1 MLLSS
6 MGFTGARAHED
17 LTRKKRDPCVDN
29 TTSTLIWNLEIMTRL
44 IYDSIGVLIIFWLS
58 LYVHFYVLVTF
69 SHIKHMLVPAGIS
82 PV

>member
-1 MLLSS
+1 MFLWGSQ
-6 MGFTGARAHED
+6 GNRAHED
-17 LTRKKRDPCVDN
+17 MSLSTVNAGSCDGN
-29 TTSTLIWNLEIMTRL
+29 ATSTLIWNLEIMTRL

-69 SHIKHMLVPAGIS
+69 SHIKHMLVPVGIS